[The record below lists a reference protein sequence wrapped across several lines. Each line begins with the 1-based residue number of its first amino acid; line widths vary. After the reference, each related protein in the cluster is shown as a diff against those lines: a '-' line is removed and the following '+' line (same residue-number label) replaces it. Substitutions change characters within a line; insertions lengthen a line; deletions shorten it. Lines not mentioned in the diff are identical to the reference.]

1 MEVQRKMLNKQNF
14 TEYIKPALVLVSICL
29 VVSFALAQTYA
40 ITLPII
46 EANEQK
52 AADEARALVLPEGD
66 SFTPYEGSLVDGV
79 EGYYVANNKA
89 GVAVT
94 ATGKSFGGKL
104 TTMVGIDADGKIT
117 GVTVTKHA
125 DTPGLGTKAMTV
137 DYLAQYNGK
146 TADEVLVSENIKKN
160 PNMIFITGATI
171 SSNGVYYSVQAAM
184 KQFQEAGG
192 VN

>member
-1 MEVQRKMLNKQNF
+1 MGNKQNF
-14 TEYIKPALVLVSICL
+14 NEYIKPALVLVCICL
-29 VVSFALAQTYA
+29 VVSFALSRTYA

-46 EANEQK
+46 EENERK
-52 AADEARALVLPEGD
+52 AADAARALVLPDGD
-66 SFTPYEGSLVDGV
+66 GFTKYEGKLVDGV
-79 EGYYVANNKA
+79 DDYFVANNKC
-89 GVAVT
+89 GVTVT
-94 ATGKSFGGKL
+94 ARGKSFGGDL

-137 DYLAQYNGK
+137 EYLSQYAGK
-146 TADEVLVSENIKKN
+146 TADQILATENIKKN
-160 PNMIFITGATI
+160 ADMIFITGATI

-184 KQFQEAGG
+184 KQFKEAGG